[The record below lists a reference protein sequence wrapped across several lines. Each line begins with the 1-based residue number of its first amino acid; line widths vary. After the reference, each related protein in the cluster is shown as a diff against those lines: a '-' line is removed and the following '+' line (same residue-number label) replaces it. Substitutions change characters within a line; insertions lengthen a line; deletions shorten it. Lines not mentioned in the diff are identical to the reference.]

1 MPKNK
6 GNQIDSKGS
15 MGNRSSSEF
24 DRQGQGSSQS
34 NKGGQQAGSYGK
46 NTGSQSNL
54 DDDDLTTS
62 GGREGR
68 FSDKNQSDRGQWS
81 PGSRSSSDS

>member
-15 MGNRSSSEF
+15 MGNQSGSEF

-46 NTGSQSNL
+46 NTGSQSSL
-54 DDDDLTTS
+54 DDDDLNTA

-68 FSDKNQSDRGQWS
+68 FSDSDRSDRDQWS